1 MDDACFSSLL
11 HYVIPTSPCC
21 NFCTILDL
29 LSQTP
34 GIWPE
39 QVLNPSFRTFSK
51 AESSPSTRE
60 PRCRGRCDRISFLMN
75 WFQQRLGPRHSRC
88 PHVLMFTLT
97 RASLRLRNRSLLWE
111 PPSNFSLRMRTRPLL
126 HLTAARD
133 IGVTPFIQAKYVH
146 TCVPKIYPTNIR
158 GPGREHG
165 EVGITSFVNKEIIS
179 NF

>member
-1 MDDACFSSLL
+1 MDIIKSKSRFFFQPPLQQKQVQPPLQQQPLQQQPPPNPPNCQKLEIISLFTNE
-11 HYVIPTSPCC
+11 VIPTSPCC

-29 LSQTP
+29 LRITP

-111 PPSNFSLRMRTRPLL
+111 PPSNFSLRMRS
-126 HLTAARD
+126 D
-133 IGVTPFIQAKYVH
+133 
-146 TCVPKIYPTNIR
+146 
-158 GPGREHG
+158 GRS
-165 EVGITSFVNKEIIS
+165 T
-179 NF
+179 